1 MNGPDYGKSDIKAVL
16 RKKKKTAEKSGSGK
30 IFSLL
35 ELEMWYRIYESQHS
49 SKLANND
56 ENLCVPHAN

>member
-16 RKKKKTAEKSGSGK
+16 RKKKKTAEK
-30 IFSLL
+30 
-35 ELEMWYRIYESQHS
+35 YRIYESQHS